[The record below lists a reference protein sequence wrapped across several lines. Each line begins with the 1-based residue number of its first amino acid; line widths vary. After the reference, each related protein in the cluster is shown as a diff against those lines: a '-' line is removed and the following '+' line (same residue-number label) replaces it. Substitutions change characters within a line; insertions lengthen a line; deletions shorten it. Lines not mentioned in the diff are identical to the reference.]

1 MLEWLGELSFGA
13 GVFGALAIYCGVYLF
28 GGLAI
33 HMIRYTP
40 EGEKRFQKEKP
51 RGVAYWQAMIESER
65 KHTL

>member
-1 MLEWLGELSFGA
+1 MLEWLRSLSFGTA
-13 GVFGALAIYCGVYLF
+13 IFGALFICCSVYLF

-33 HMIRYTP
+33 HMVTYTP
-40 EGEKRFQKEKP
+40 EGKKRFQKEKP